1 MTRKQKQELLSAV
14 LGSGMTAREALERLD
29 LPRSTFYR
37 WRKKVREKGEPGLDD
52 RSSAPPQPWNR
63 ILPEEEAALVKMAL
77 DHPTFSS
84 REIAFRL
91 TDHAGFS
98 VSESTVYR
106 HLKRR
111 GWIREPD
118 IKTFPAGAEYMIKTT
133 RPNEQWQTDATYL
146 RILDWGWYYLI
157 SILDDFSRK
166 ILAWAL
172 CTSMTAEDFS
182 IVVEKAV
189 EAAGLAKA
197 PEVTMPRLVS
207 DRGPALISS
216 AFEEYLQTRN
226 IHHILASPYHPQTN
240 GKIERYHQTLKT
252 PLRLVPWDMPK
263 KLEREIGQFN
273 HYYNS
278 ERYHEGLGNVTP
290 DDVYFGRREKILQR
304 RQLQKEK
311 TFQKRKLLNRIRQ
324 KPLAEEA

>member
-1 MTRKQKQELLSAV
+1 
-14 LGSGMTAREALERLD
+14 MTAKEALERLD
-29 LPRSTFYR
+29 LPRSTLYR
-37 WRKKVREKGEPGLDD
+37 WRKKLNEQGVLGLSD
-52 RSSAPPQPWNR
+52 RSSAPERVWNQL
-63 ILPEEEAALVKMAL
+63 LPEEEDALVKVAL
-77 DHPTFSS
+77 DYPTWSS
-84 REIAFRL
+84 REIAFHV
-91 TDHAGFS
+91 TDRAGFS

-111 GWIREPD
+111 GWIREPE
-118 IKTFPAGAEYMIKTT
+118 IKTFPAGAEYSIKTT

-146 RILDWGWYYLI
+146 RIVDWGWYYLI
-157 SILDDFSRK
+157 SVLDDFSRK
-166 ILAWAL
+166 ILAWEL
-172 CTSMTAEDFS
+172 RSSMTAEDFS

-216 AFEEYLQTRN
+216 VFEEYLQTRK

-263 KLEREIGQFN
+263 KLGREIGCFN
-273 HYYNS
+273 RYYNS

-290 DDVYFGRREKILQR
+290 DDVYFGRREKILHR
-304 RQLQKEK
+304 RKQQKEK
-311 TFQKRKLLNRIRQ
+311 TIQKRKLFNRIRQ
-324 KPLAEEA
+324 KHLAEEA